1 MTSGR
6 PPLRSE
12 IGQSSHDCITIRGRD
27 LTDDLLGKVDFV
39 DLMFLVVMERL
50 PSDDESAVLNV
61 LLVALM
67 EHGLTPSVLAAR
79 LTLLGA
85 PDSVQGAMAAGL
97 LGVGSTFVGSIEG
110 AAKMLQTADLDA
122 PDAELAAA
130 IVDEFVGA
138 GRRVPGLGH
147 PVHKDEDPRAAK
159 LFQIAAQHGVSGRH
173 ESLLEAV
180 REAAES
186 RTERHLPINATGAI
200 GAIASDLGFP
210 WQICRSLGV
219 VARAAGL
226 AGHLLEEMRN
236 PLAREV
242 WLRADEEVSGR

>member
-1 MTSGR
+1 
-6 PPLRSE
+6 
-12 IGQSSHDCITIRGRD
+12 
-27 LTDDLLGKVDFV
+27 
-39 DLMFLVVMERL
+39 
-50 PSDDESAVLNV
+50 
-61 LLVALM
+61 
-67 EHGLTPSVLAAR
+67 
-79 LTLLGA
+79 
-85 PDSVQGAMAAGL
+85 MAAGL

-110 AAKMLQTADLDA
+110 AAKMLQTAELDA
-122 PDAELAAA
+122 SDAELAAA
-130 IVDEFVGA
+130 IVDEFVGT

-147 PVHKDEDPRAAK
+147 PVHKDQDPRAAK

-173 ESLLEAV
+173 ASLLEAV

-186 RTERHLPINATGAI
+186 RAERHLPINATGAI
-200 GAIASDLGFP
+200 VAIASDLGFP